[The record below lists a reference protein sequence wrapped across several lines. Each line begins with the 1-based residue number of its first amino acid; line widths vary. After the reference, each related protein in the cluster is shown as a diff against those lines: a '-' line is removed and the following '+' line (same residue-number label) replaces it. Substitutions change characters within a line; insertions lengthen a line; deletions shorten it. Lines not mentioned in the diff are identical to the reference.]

1 MTFVLTNLGGNLI
14 QEGDKARLISLCARY
29 ADERGNGR
37 PIPREDFELCRA
49 HDFQVSLS

>member
-1 MTFVLTNLGGNLI
+1 MTFVLTNLVGNLI
-14 QEGDKARLISLCARY
+14 QEGDKARVISLCARY

-37 PIPREDFELCRA
+37 PVPREGFKLCRA